1 VCVCLVVVSRDSF
14 SAPSQIIQTYR
25 RAHSSLSLS
34 LSLSLSHS
42 ASCQYRSAQK
52 LYFCCVFAQT
62 NWCRHAACC
71 YLYSNSLSGCS
82 SERAGENSIP
92 STLVIAHPPA
102 HTTPALSLSLSLV
115 LLSIFQTKSL
125 AACKNAQGNT
135 SNAER
140 IYSSGG
146 GSGVLSFSPSCS
158 LARTLSLWLYTFL
171 APPSSATGR
180 KSTTTTTTRSGTM
193 LWLSARARE
202 RPFLLWHANQYA
214 VNNYFPNAARIAGC
228 LGDVFCCGCFRACK
242 TKGEIADGILT
253 STVFEARFSGPLIR
267 V

>member
-1 VCVCLVVVSRDSF
+1 VCLVVVSRDSF

-25 RAHSSLSLS
+25 RAHSSLSLTPPHANIDQRKNYIFVVCLHKRTGADTPLVVIYIPTRS
-34 LSLSLSHS
+34 PVAAASEQAKIQFPAPSSSPTRPPTLRPLS
-42 ASCQYRSAQK
+42 R
-52 LYFCCVFAQT
+52 
-62 NWCRHAACC
+62 
-71 YLYSNSLSGCS
+71 
-82 SERAGENSIP
+82 
-92 STLVIAHPPA
+92 
-102 HTTPALSLSLSLV
+102 SLSLSLV